1 MTSTMASPLDSHSN
15 SQDLNHRDQDQ
26 NHSLSHNLILMCHH
40 KYNRMDLHKLI
51 TSLVQLKFLIKL
63 DLHNQDRVD
72 LEIDLIRDLY
82 LLILICKHPHLQVD
96 LNQEVDLMV
105 LQVECHKN
113 LHKQGLMKDTI
124 NNPMVHL

>member
-1 MTSTMASPLDSHSN
+1 MASPSDSHSN
-15 SQDLNHRDQDQ
+15 SQDPNHRDQDQ

-82 LLILICKHPHLQVD
+82 LLTLICKHLHLQVD

-113 LHKQGLMKDTI
+113 LHKQGLMKDTT
-124 NNPMVHL
+124 NNLMVHL

>member
-1 MTSTMASPLDSHSN
+1 MASPLDSHSN

-26 NHSLSHNLILMCHH
+26 NHSLSHNLIPMCHH

-113 LHKQGLMKDTI
+113 LHKQGLMKDTT
-124 NNPMVHL
+124 NNLMVHL

>member
-1 MTSTMASPLDSHSN
+1 MASPLDSHSN

-26 NHSLSHNLILMCHH
+26 NHSLSHNLIQMYHH

-113 LHKQGLMKDTI
+113 LHKQGLMKDTT
-124 NNPMVHL
+124 NNLMVHL